1 MLNSSQRHSSLM
13 HRLLAPA
20 ALAALVVPSMSACAS
35 SEGEGKTAS
44 IAVTATDTTCQ
55 LSRTDAAAGA
65 VSFVFT
71 NNEFYVFGAGDTI
84 LGEAEDVGPGLSR
97 TLTVTF
103 DKPGSYETACKP
115 GATGEGIR
123 ADFTVTAATS

>member
-1 MLNSSQRHSSLM
+1 M

-71 NNEFYVFGAGDTI
+71 NNGSTMNEFYVFGAGDTI